1 MSQITIDLPDS
12 LVETAQYLGQVT
24 ARPLSEVLVDT
35 LEILLPTF
43 KPLSKINKFSEI
55 THLSDAEVAE
65 LANLKMDVIQNQRL
79 GELQAKGK
87 NAGLT
92 ETEGYE
98 LLVLISIYQ
107 MGQLTKSQALA
118 EAVKRGLK
126 VPLSP

>member
-12 LVETAQYLGQVT
+12 LVATAQYLGQVT

-43 KPLSKINKFSEI
+43 KPLSKINKSSEI
-55 THLSDAEVAE
+55 TNLSDAEVVE
-65 LANLKMDVIQNQRL
+65 LANLKMDGIQNQRL

-107 MGQLTKSQALA
+107 MGQLTKSRALA
-118 EAVKRGLK
+118 EAVKRGLMD
-126 VPLSP
+126 PLSP